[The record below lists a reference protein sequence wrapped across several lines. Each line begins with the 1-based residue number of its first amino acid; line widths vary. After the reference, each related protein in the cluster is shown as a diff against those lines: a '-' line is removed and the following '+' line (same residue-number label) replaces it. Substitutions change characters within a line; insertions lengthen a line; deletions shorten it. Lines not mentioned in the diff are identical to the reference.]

1 MKAIENGS
9 EKLSFL
15 SYFVKENGIVKAE
28 ILFGFNLK
36 FPFTLGK
43 GKFIIRR

>member
-28 ILFGFNLK
+28 ILLGFNLK